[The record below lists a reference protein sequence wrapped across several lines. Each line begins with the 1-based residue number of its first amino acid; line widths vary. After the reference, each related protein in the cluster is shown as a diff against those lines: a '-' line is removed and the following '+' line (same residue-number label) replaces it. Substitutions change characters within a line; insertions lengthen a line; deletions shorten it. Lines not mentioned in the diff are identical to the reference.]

1 MSNATMKLKAGQ
13 DLTKEKCPYCE
24 NVGEFYQIFSEKL
37 VCIKCEKIIGV
48 EFV

>member
-1 MSNATMKLKAGQ
+1 MTASMKLKVGQ
-13 DLTKEKCPYCE
+13 DMTKEKCPFCQ

-37 VCIKCEKIIGV
+37 VCAKCKKIIGV